1 MNKQTKIAV
10 FFGGKI
16 SQHLVLVKRAAKKL
30 GVDLTLVSYNR
41 VCFDSKNQEVLIRP
55 NLADESKIQKI
66 SKFKKADDYDVLF
79 FRTTGKHWEEV
90 DLILN
95 SIKRDD
101 VVVIDPLV
109 RSGKP
114 DMACKA
120 WQMLA
125 LEKAGILVP
134 RSIYG
139 SLWYLYEVMKE
150 LQNPLSADADI
161 SLKKGDLNKE
171 IDFNFP
177 VILKGSGGDRGTRVF
192 KADNLEQ
199 LEKLVRDLR
208 KSETEEGK
216 RYMLQEFIPNDGDYR
231 VLVLGEKVLGV
242 MKRSS
247 QSKKEFRN
255 NYSAG
260 GSVEIADL
268 PEEIKQLAVKAAKV
282 CGLAVAGVDV
292 AFRDFDM
299 TKPVIWE
306 VNKGPQFK
314 GFMKATGID
323 VPAEIVKFLVSL
335 KVNK

>member
-16 SQHLVLVKRAAKKL
+16 SQHLVLVKKAAKKL

-66 SKFKKADDYDVLF
+66 NKFKKADDYDVLF

-125 LEKAGILVP
+125 LEKAGISVP

-247 QSKKEFRN
+247 QNKKEFRN

-260 GSVEIADL
+260 GSVEIANL